1 MNEIITMNNFEM
13 YLPYDLIDYI
23 YSKVIYSISEE
34 LLKQIKY
41 RHKIKKYINI
51 LRGLNIND
59 KYSILY
65 DILIVYYSLQH
76 NTNYKY
82 IVYNSNYIPNN
93 ILSNI
98 VISIENDINYERS
111 NSKLFGI
118 CVKYLLSI
126 PYCHIKYIF
135 KRNRTHI

>member
-1 MNEIITMNNFEM
+1 MEQIITMNNFEM

-41 RHKIKKYINI
+41 RYKIKKYINI

-76 NTNYKY
+76 SINYKY
-82 IVYNSNYIPNN
+82 IIYNSNYIPNN
-93 ILSNI
+93 ILNSI
-98 VISIENDINYERS
+98 QISIENDNNYEKS

-135 KRNRTHI
+135 KRNRSHI

>member
-1 MNEIITMNNFEM
+1 MEQIITMNNFEM

-23 YSKVIYSISEE
+23 YSKIVYSIPVE

-41 RHKIKKYINI
+41 RYKIKKYINI
-51 LRGLNIND
+51 LRYLNIND

-65 DILIVYYSLQH
+65 DILVVYYSLQH
-76 NTNYKY
+76 SVNYKY

-93 ILSNI
+93 ILTNI
-98 VISIENDINYERS
+98 LNNISYENKLLKISI
-111 NSKLFGI
+111 
-118 CVKYLLSI
+118 KYLLCI

>member
-1 MNEIITMNNFEM
+1 MEQIITMNNFEM

-23 YSKVIYSISEE
+23 YSKVIYSISED

-41 RHKIKKYINI
+41 RYKIKKYINI
-51 LRGLNIND
+51 LRGLNVND

-76 NTNYKY
+76 NINYKY

-93 ILSNI
+93 ILNNI

-118 CVKYLLSI
+118 CVKYLLTI

-135 KRNRTHI
+135 KRNRTPI

>member
-1 MNEIITMNNFEM
+1 MNNFEM

-34 LLKQIKY
+34 LLEQIKY

-59 KYSILY
+59 KYSVLY
-65 DILIVYYSLQH
+65 DILVVYYSLQY

-93 ILSNI
+93 IFVYS
-98 VISIENDINYERS
+98 
-111 NSKLFGI
+111 
-118 CVKYLLSI
+118 
-126 PYCHIKYIF
+126 
-135 KRNRTHI
+135 

>member
-1 MNEIITMNNFEM
+1 MNEIITMNNFEL

-34 LLKQIKY
+34 LLEQIKY

-59 KYSILY
+59 KYSVLY
-65 DILIVYYSLQH
+65 DILVVYYSLQY

-111 NSKLFGI
+111 NSKLMRI

-135 KRNRTHI
+135 KRNRNHI